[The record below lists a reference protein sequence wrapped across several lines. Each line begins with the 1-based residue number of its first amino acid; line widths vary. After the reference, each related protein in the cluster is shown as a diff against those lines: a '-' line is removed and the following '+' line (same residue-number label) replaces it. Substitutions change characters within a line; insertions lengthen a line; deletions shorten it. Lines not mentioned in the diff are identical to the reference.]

1 MSQPRR
7 QQQRQNQQLPLQ
19 PETQTVPASAPSVP
33 PTTEFSGRTGEVLER
48 LNRLYPAL
56 IDLSLGRLEALLA
69 KLGNPEAKL
78 PPVIHVA
85 GTNGKGSTCA
95 TLRAIGEAAGWR
107 VHVMT
112 SPHLVDVTERFR
124 IAGKLVSDSELV
136 STLEEI
142 EHINA
147 GAPITVFEVLTA
159 AGFLLFARHPAEL
172 AIIEVGLGGRCDA
185 TNVLTRPAAC
195 IVTSVSMDHEAF
207 LGDSLAAIAGEKA
220 GIFKPGV
227 PAVTG
232 AQPDSV
238 MQVLEAEA
246 ARVGAPLN
254 RRGHEWQIVANGG
267 EAGEGKPTSLTYTD
281 ARGSLTLPC
290 PALSGPW
297 QVENAGLAVAALRAT
312 GLSLPDKAWDGIARV
327 SWPARMQR
335 LTGALAAQ
343 VPEGWEV
350 WLDGGHNPG
359 AGHALAK
366 ELKNWNDRPLH
377 LLVGMKQ
384 TKDASGFLDP
394 VLPYATTVWAISE
407 PTQHLALPV
416 DAIVAASGGKAEVGP
431 TLAQALTSLRL
442 HGQKTVPARVLIC
455 GSLYLAGVALTQD
468 GWTPEA

>member
-1 MSQPRR
+1 MTS
-7 QQQRQNQQLPLQ
+7 
-19 PETQTVPASAPSVP
+19 PSRVAL

-56 IDLSLGRLEALLA
+56 IDLSLGRLETLLA
-69 KLGNPEAKL
+69 KLGHPEEKL

-112 SPHLVDVTERFR
+112 SPHLVDLTERFR
-124 IAGKLVSDSELV
+124 IAGQLVSEAELV
-136 STLEEI
+136 SALEEI
-142 EHINA
+142 EQINA

-159 AGFLLFARHPAEL
+159 VGFLLFSRHPAEL

-185 TNVLTRPAAC
+185 TNVLKHPAAC

-207 LGDSLAAIAGEKA
+207 LGNTLDAIAAEKA

-232 AQPDSV
+232 KQPDAV
-238 MQVLEAEA
+238 RHVLEAEA
-246 ARVGAPLN
+246 RRVGAPLAS
-254 RRGHEWQIVANGG
+254 RGEAWQIVSA
-267 EAGEGKPTSLTYTD
+267 EAAGVSAPEGSLIFTD
-281 ARGSLTLPC
+281 SQGTLTLPA
-290 PALSGPW
+290 PALVGPW
-297 QVENAGLAVAALRAT
+297 QMENAGLAVAALRAS
-312 GLSLPDKAWDGIARV
+312 GLNVPDAGWQGVGKV

-335 LTGALAAQ
+335 LHGKLAESL
-343 VPEGWEV
+343 PEGWEL

-359 AGHALAK
+359 AGHALAQ
-366 ELKNWNDRPLH
+366 ELQKWGDEPLH

-384 TKDASGFLDP
+384 TKDATGFLNP
-394 VLPYATTVWAISE
+394 VLPYATTLWAISE
-407 PTQHLALPV
+407 PAQHLALPV
-416 DAIVAASGGKAEVGP
+416 EAIVEASAGKAQVGP
-431 TLAQALTSLRL
+431 TLVKALEGLKAQSD
-442 HGQKTVPARVLIC
+442 GKPARVLIC

-468 GWTPEA
+468 GWRPGA

>member
-1 MSQPRR
+1 MTSFSHG
-7 QQQRQNQQLPLQ
+7 
-19 PETQTVPASAPSVP
+19 ASPMA
-33 PTTEFSGRTGEVLER
+33 EFSGRTGEVLER

-69 KLGNPEAKL
+69 KLGHPEEKL

-124 IAGKLVSDSELV
+124 IAGTLVSEAELV

-142 EHINA
+142 ERVNA

-159 AGFLLFARHPAEL
+159 AGFLLFSRHPAEL

-185 TNVLTRPAAC
+185 TNVLRHPAAC

-207 LGDSLAAIAGEKA
+207 LGNTLEAIAAEKA

-232 AQPDSV
+232 AQPDAV
-238 MQVLEAEA
+238 RRVLEAEA
-246 ARVGAPLN
+246 RKAGAPLAC
-254 RRGHEWQIVANGG
+254 RGDAWQVAPAAPEALAGADSAAPEGG
-267 EAGEGKPTSLTYTD
+267 LIFTD
-281 ARGSLTLPC
+281 SQGTLTLPA
-290 PALSGPW
+290 PALVGPW
-297 QVENAGLAVAALRAT
+297 QMENAGLAVAALRVS
-312 GLSLPDKAWDGIARV
+312 GLDVPEAGWQGVGRV

-335 LTGALAAQ
+335 LHGHLAARL
-343 VPEGWEV
+343 PAGWEL

-359 AGHALAK
+359 AGHALAQ
-366 ELKNWNDRPLH
+366 ELQKWGDEPLH

-384 TKDASGFLDP
+384 TKDATGFLSP
-394 VLPYATTVWAISE
+394 VLPCATTLWAISE

-416 DAIVAASGGKAEVGP
+416 DAIVEASAGKAQVGP
-431 TLAQALTSLRL
+431 TLVRALDALAAQSDGR
-442 HGQKTVPARVLIC
+442 PARVLIC

-468 GWTPEA
+468 GWTPGA

>member
-1 MSQPRR
+1 M
-7 QQQRQNQQLPLQ
+7 
-19 PETQTVPASAPSVP
+19 TASAPGP
-33 PTTEFSGRTGEVLER
+33 APTTEFSGRTGAVLER
-48 LNRLYPAL
+48 LNHLYPAL
-56 IDLSLGRLEALLA
+56 IDLSLDRLEALLA

-95 TLRAIGEAAGWR
+95 TLRALGEAAGWR

-124 IAGKLVSDSELV
+124 IAGKLVSEAELV
-136 STLEEI
+136 ATLEEI
-142 EHINA
+142 ERINA
-147 GAPITVFEVLTA
+147 GSPITVFEVLTA
-159 AGFLLFARHPAEL
+159 AGFLLFARHPADL

-185 TNVLTRPAAC
+185 TNVLKHPAAC

-207 LGDSLAAIAGEKA
+207 LGNSLAAIAAEKA
-220 GIFKPGV
+220 GIFKAAV

-232 AQPDSV
+232 AQPPEV

-254 RRGHEWQIVANGG
+254 RRGHEWHITATMPQDGTS
-267 EAGEGKPTSLTYTD
+267 KPVSLTYTD
-281 ARGSLTLPC
+281 AKGSLTLPC

-312 GLSLPDKAWDGIARV
+312 GLSVPDTAWQGIGRV

-343 VPEGWEV
+343 VPQGWEV

-366 ELKNWNDRPLH
+366 ELQNWNDRPLH
-377 LLVGMKQ
+377 ILVGMKQ
-384 TKDASGFLDP
+384 TKDASGFLGP
-394 VLPYATTVWAISE
+394 VLPYATTLWAISE

-416 DAIVAASGGKAEVGP
+416 EAIVAASGGKAQVGP
-431 TLAQALTSLRL
+431 TLAQALTALSA
-442 HGQKTVPARVLIC
+442 QPESASTPARVLIC

-468 GWTPEA
+468 GWKPGA

>member
-1 MSQPRR
+1 MSSS
-7 QQQRQNQQLPLQ
+7 
-19 PETQTVPASAPSVP
+19 VPSAP

-56 IDLSLGRLEALLA
+56 IDLSLGRLETLLG
-69 KLGNPEAKL
+69 KLGHPEDAL

-124 IAGKLVSDSELV
+124 IAGKLVSEAELV
-136 STLEEI
+136 ATLEEI
-142 EHINA
+142 ERVNA

-185 TNVLTRPAAC
+185 TNVLKHPAAC

-207 LGDSLAAIAGEKA
+207 LGNTIQAIAAEKA

-227 PAVTG
+227 PAITG
-232 AQPDSV
+232 AQPDAV
-238 MQVLEAEA
+238 MQVLNAEA
-246 ARVGAPLN
+246 QKVGATLL
-254 RRGHEWQIVANGG
+254 RRGHEWQIEPVASETPQTPPSGLIFTDSKGTLQLPVSALPGLWQTENVGLAV
-267 EAGEGKPTSLTYTD
+267 EALR
-281 ARGSLTLPC
+281 A
-290 PALSGPW
+290 
-297 QVENAGLAVAALRAT
+297 AGLAVPDAA
-312 GLSLPDKAWDGIARV
+312 WQGISRV

-335 LTGALAAQ
+335 LHGALAAHL
-343 VPEGWEV
+343 PDGWEL

-359 AGHALAK
+359 AGHALANT
-366 ELKNWNDRPLH
+366 LQSWADRPVH

-384 TKDASGFLDP
+384 TKDASGFLSP
-394 VLPYATTVWAISE
+394 VLPYATTIWAIQE
-407 PTQHLALPV
+407 PKQHLALPV
-416 DAIVAASGGKAEVGP
+416 EAIVAASDGKAHVGP
-431 TLAQALTSLRL
+431 TLVQALESLKV
-442 HGQKTVPARVLIC
+442 QSAAKPARVLIC

-468 GWTPEA
+468 GWQPGA

>member
-1 MSQPRR
+1 MTSSSGG
-7 QQQRQNQQLPLQ
+7 
-19 PETQTVPASAPSVP
+19 SA

-48 LNRLYPAL
+48 LNSLYPAL
-56 IDLSLGRLEALLA
+56 IDLSLGRLETLLG
-69 KLGNPEAKL
+69 KLGHPEDKL

-124 IAGKLVSDSELV
+124 IAGKLVSEAELV

-142 EHINA
+142 EQVNA

-159 AGFLLFARHPAEL
+159 AGFLLFSRHPAEL

-185 TNVLTRPAAC
+185 TNVLKHPAAC

-207 LGDSLAAIAGEKA
+207 LGNTLEAIAAEKA

-232 AQPDSV
+232 AQPDAV
-238 MQVLEAEA
+238 RHVLEAEA
-246 ARVGAPLN
+246 RKVGAPLAC
-254 RRGHEWQIVANGG
+254 RGEAWQIAAAAS
-267 EAGEGKPTSLTYTD
+267 AGVSAPEGSLIFTD
-281 ARGSLTLPC
+281 SQGTLTLPA
-290 PALSGPW
+290 PALTGPW
-297 QVENAGLAVAALRAT
+297 QMENAGLAVEALRVS
-312 GLSLPDKAWDGIARV
+312 GLSVPDAGWQGVGKV

-335 LTGALAAQ
+335 LHGKLAESLPA
-343 VPEGWEV
+343 GWEL

-359 AGHALAK
+359 AGHALAQ
-366 ELKNWNDRPLH
+366 ELQKWGDEPLH

-384 TKDASGFLDP
+384 TKDATGFLNP
-394 VLPYATTVWAISE
+394 VLPYATTLWAISE

-416 DAIVAASGGKAEVGP
+416 EAIVEASAGKAQVGP
-431 TLAQALTSLRL
+431 TLVKALEGLKAQSD
-442 HGQKTVPARVLIC
+442 GKPARVLIC

-468 GWTPEA
+468 GWKPGA